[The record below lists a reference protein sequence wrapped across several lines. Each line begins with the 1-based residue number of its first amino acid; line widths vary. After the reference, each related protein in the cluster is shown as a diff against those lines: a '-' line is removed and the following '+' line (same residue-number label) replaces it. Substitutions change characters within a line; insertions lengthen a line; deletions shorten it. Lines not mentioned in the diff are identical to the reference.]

1 MSCTRSNTRED
12 EPLRPKPKRCCCGN
26 CGAAAALRSSRAST
40 DPGNSAAWRWGAGQG
55 VGAVGPTRRTVEAR
69 DPGAGAARRWGTGP
83 RSGRGWAKERAA
95 AAKAAQGQ
103 GTGEVSSSVM
113 FYWNLIFLWSFFCRH
128 ACSCSHQS
136 LLWAKSKGLI
146 SHLEVVIPTGPTI
159 IYIVPWRTGHDIPP
173 PIIETVSS
181 YLNMVGVKECVRHE
195 RVYTGKGITVW
206 SGNDDECH
214 DSRWKYGATGVISVA
229 SNLVPGLVMSYL

>member
-113 FYWNLIFLWSFFCRH
+113 FYWNLIFLWSSFCRH

-159 IYIVPWRTGHDIPP
+159 IYIVPWEDWAWY
-173 PIIETVSS
+173 SS
-181 YLNMVGVKECVRHE
+181 SNYWDSFELPEYGRCE
-195 RVYTGKGITVW
+195 RMCSTW
-206 SGNDDECH
+206 E
-214 DSRWKYGATGVISVA
+214 
-229 SNLVPGLVMSYL
+229 GLHWQRYHGMEWQWWWMPWL